1 MTEATHNRTAPAG
14 RPARSAVPAI
24 LILLCLLGAGGVY
37 LYDKNRTA
45 APSHVAAVV
54 APQPQPI
61 ASSPAA
67 PKPAPQQAMT
77 QPASTQHATTP
88 QAAPAVTAA
97 PAPTVDVVRV
107 DKNGALVMAGQ
118 APAGET
124 VTVRNGETVLG
135 QATADPNGQWV
146 FLPDAPL
153 PAGVHQLS
161 LSSQGVTAV
170 QNPAARTTVLLNVP
184 TVGGPA
190 ATATVSGTT
199 TPATA
204 LNAGPLVVVSQGTAA
219 PRLLLA
225 PPGSHPGVVGLDVVQ
240 YDDKGRIR
248 FTGHAHAGRTVRLY
262 VDNQAVGDAV
272 ADPSGQWSLSPTND
286 LAPGLHKLRT
296 DELAPTGKVA
306 ARSEVPFAR
315 ADVTKGLNA
324 GQAIVQPGDCLW
336 TIARQSYGHGVQY
349 TAIFQANLDQI
360 RDPALIYPG
369 QAFRMPTADEAA
381 HAPPPL
387 PRHEGGKTS
396 KG

>member
-1 MTEATHNRTAPAG
+1 MTEATQHQPAPAG
-14 RPARSAVPAI
+14 RPARSAVPVI
-24 LILLCLLGAGGVY
+24 LVLLCLLGAGGVY
-37 LYDKNRTA
+37 LYDKSRAA
-45 APSHVAAVV
+45 APSHVAAVI
-54 APQPQPI
+54 APQPAP
-61 ASSPAA
+61 AAASPAPPQQA
-67 PKPAPQQAMT
+67 LMQPAPAPQA
-77 QPASTQHATTP
+77 
-88 QAAPAVTAA
+88 AAPAPAPTTSAPSTA
-97 PAPTVDVVRV
+97 APTVDVVRV

-124 VTVRNGETVLG
+124 LTVRNGNTVLG
-135 QATADPNGQWV
+135 QVTADPNGQWV

-161 LSSQGVTAV
+161 LSSQVVTAV

-184 TVGGPA
+184 TVGA

-240 YDDKGRIR
+240 YDEKGRIR

-262 VDNQAVGDAV
+262 VDNHAVGDAV

-315 ADVTKGLNA
+315 ADMTKGLNA